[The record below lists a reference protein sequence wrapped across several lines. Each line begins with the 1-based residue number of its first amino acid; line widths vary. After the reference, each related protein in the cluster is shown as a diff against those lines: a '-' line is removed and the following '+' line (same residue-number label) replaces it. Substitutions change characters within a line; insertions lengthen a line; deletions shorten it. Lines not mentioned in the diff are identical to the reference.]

1 MRRTR
6 VKSNAGSFKK
16 LWAFF
21 TVAVLTA
28 FLVGFGSSAQA
39 VISSGINYKIYT
51 GYGSSTGVRP
61 MDNPAVV
68 SNYTLCKTGTIANI
82 YDLNPIMSGCGSD
95 YFLVRYQGYIYSP
108 VAQTLYFRGYSDDGF
123 WARVG
128 GNVVVNNWA
137 LQGCSGS
144 STGVGVT
151 FAAGEYK
158 AIDAWFF
165 EHGGGECSQLYYANN
180 SSFSGETLVPASMF
194 TTNNYADVSFND
206 TTIDAQVVQGGNYS
220 QAVGAIA
227 SGTIS
232 YAVNS
237 GSLPPGVSLNSTT
250 GALTGTAT
258 TAGLYSF
265 NIRATAND
273 AGVVSTAD
281 TGTLTITVG
290 TNTGLTEPLS
300 NETLWIG
307 EAFSDR
313 AIYSGYPTPSVSKLS
328 GTLPPGLSLSS
339 NGTLSGTPTT
349 SGTYTFKLRGT
360 NFVDS
365 TDSATYTYTI
375 EAAPTFTAN
384 GNYSRTVEY
393 GDAISDIPTVSGN
406 EVSFSLSGEL
416 PAGLSV
422 DTNSGAV
429 LGNANEA
436 GQFVFRVLASNR
448 SGSTYSTQS
457 TITVNQTPVFT
468 SSSVATSLTKGTE
481 YSYNFEATGYP
492 APTFD
497 TGGTALPAGLTLS
510 SDGHLSGTPTAG
522 RSYTFS
528 VRAYNWYA
536 GAWHIATI
544 SKTINVEAGPVFTAG
559 ENYTAT
565 VTLGNLYTHT
575 PTVSGNGVSFALGA
589 NSDLPAGVSLDSESG
604 VLTGRPTEAGEFTF
618 TVVAT
623 NSLGTDTSSVS
634 KLNVRAA
641 PAFTLSAPLARLNKD
656 VAYSYEFA
664 ASGFPTPTFSVVSG
678 RLPHGLTLDSD
689 GTLHGTPTT
698 GDEYTFTIRASNALD
713 TVDITK
719 TIEVIQ
725 APYAID
731 DVLQLLILA
740 GGNYAD
746 AVHFGGYPEPTYEIT
761 DGVLPPGLSLNS
773 LSGAITGTVT
783 TGGLYNF
790 KVRVTSGDS
799 STTTANY
806 GLIVNQAPQKFEDA
820 ISPTTELGKA
830 FADGVSTTG
839 YPIPTYSLKSGALPI
854 GLKLNATTGAIT
866 GTTTS
871 TGVYN
876 FVIEALNT
884 VGALALPGSITV
896 QQTPVFLR
904 GELPAKLNVG
914 DKVSAK
920 LTATGFPSPTYA
932 VTSGALPEGLSLDA
946 NTGEISGVVTNGGMY
961 GFVVS
966 AINEVG
972 ATAYRPITV
981 EVIGAETAIS
991 VAAKIGEV
999 ITGAPVSIES
1009 GGLKAAAPYDV
1020 VLRSTPQTIANGK
1033 TSAQGTVEEQTKI
1046 PAGLEPGWHS
1056 ITLTSLKSDGTEFQ
1070 KAIYFQVT
1078 ETLMLEEISPVAP
1091 SEAQKQEALV
1101 NDPEFYA
1108 RMGIDPAGTVT
1119 PEAAAEQVEQVTSVV
1134 ASVALVSAAAAGAA
1148 AAASAAGGAASA
1160 AGGGSSG
1167 GGARAGGGSSGG
1179 GSSSSAR
1186 ASGGGTTSSGSSS
1199 GGSGG
1204 TSGGADSS
1212 EESESADYGN
1222 LEADHD
1228 DFEKEGSG
1236 VIDRLPIWKLG
1247 ALTVLDNPLTRW
1259 IESSAKVSPVLS
1271 RILNDGTYLRALFG
1285 SFVGLSYLVAVT
1297 MGVAAVDTSADS
1309 LAVSGRVAILVAIMA
1324 LGTLDAL
1331 FGIVAMSA
1339 FVVTSLVTMPLA
1351 GIGDVRYLLAMFIL
1365 GFAPSIM
1372 ATTFRKIRRPAIE
1385 NIHDAWERI
1394 VDLALIGFISVL
1406 TVMSLVG
1413 SVSAFAGATVPLSAD
1428 VKPIAFA
1435 IASVA
1440 LIRVLVEEGA
1450 AKFAPD
1456 RLNRLNPTE
1465 VPGTFDWQPW
1475 ASLVLK
1481 ASVLVVMIGGMVGM
1495 GWHLWVGTFLIFLPG
1510 LIGMVFP
1517 QLPSFKWIHEFI
1529 PGGVGALAFATL
1541 ISSWSGQL
1549 VNALLGKSE
1558 LYGQLSFI
1566 LIPLPVILIS
1576 IIGMFAQAEDK
1587 LWQRTG
1593 KKWVYIAGG
1602 IAVFVFTIQVTEF
1615 FPTIFG

>member
-1 MRRTR
+1 MRRTK
-6 VKSNAGSFKK
+6 VKSSAGSFKK

-21 TVAVLTA
+21 TVAFLTA

-39 VISSGINYKIYT
+39 TITNGLNFKIYKSNT
-51 GYGSSTGVRP
+51 QTVP
-61 MDNPAVV
+61 QLPVTNPETLN
-68 SNYTLCKTGTIANI
+68 NYSLCKTSTVQTI
-82 YDLNPIMSGCGSD
+82 YDLSPIMSGCASD
-95 YFLVRYQGYIYSP
+95 FIIVHYYGYVYSP
-108 VAQTLYFRGYSDDGF
+108 IAQTLYFRGYSDDGF
-123 WARVG
+123 WAKVG
-128 GNVVVNNWA
+128 STVVVDNWN
-137 LQGCSGS
+137 LQGCAPS
-144 STGVGVT
+144 STNAGVS
-151 FAAGEYK
+151 FQAGEYK
-158 AIDAWFF
+158 AIDVWFY
-165 EHGGGECSQLYYANN
+165 EHGGGECSQLYYNTN
-180 SSFSGETLVPASMF
+180 SGYGGQSIVPASMF
-194 TTNNYADVSFND
+194 TTNSYAAANFTDSTVD
-206 TTIDAQVVQGGNYS
+206 TQVVQGGNYS
-220 QAVGAIA
+220 QAVGATA

-232 YAVNS
+232 YTITS
-237 GSLPPGVSLNSTT
+237 GSLPNGVTLNTST
-250 GALTGTAT
+250 GALTGIAT
-258 TAGLYSF
+258 TAGTYSF

-290 TNTGLTEPLS
+290 TNTGLTDPLN
-300 NETLWIG
+300 NENLWLG
-307 EAFSDR
+307 EEFSDR
-313 AIYSGYPTPSVSKLS
+313 AIYSGFPAPTVTKLS

-339 NGTLSGTPTT
+339 NGTLSGTPSTA
-349 SGTYTFKLRGT
+349 GTYTFKLRGS

-365 TDSATYTYTI
+365 TDSSTYTYI
-375 EAAPTFTAN
+375 VEAAPSFTAN
-384 GNYSRTVEY
+384 DDYTRTVEQ
-393 GDAISDIPTVSGN
+393 GDSINDVPTVSGN
-406 EVSFSLSGEL
+406 ELTFSLSGDL
-416 PAGLSV
+416 PAGLSLNS
-422 DTNSGAV
+422 DTGAISGT
-429 LGNANEA
+429 ANET
-436 GQFVFRVLASNR
+436 GTFSFRVLASNR
-448 SGSTYSTQS
+448 SGFSYSNQS
-457 TITVNQTPVFT
+457 TITVN
-468 SSSVATSLTKGTE
+468 KR
-481 YSYNFEATGYP
+481 P
-492 APTFD
+492 A
-497 TGGTALPAGLTLS
+497 
-510 SDGHLSGTPTAG
+510 
-522 RSYTFS
+522 
-528 VRAYNWYA
+528 
-536 GAWHIATI
+536 
-544 SKTINVEAGPVFTAG
+544 FTA
-559 ENYTAT
+559 
-565 VTLGNLYTHT
+565 
-575 PTVSGNGVSFALGA
+575 
-589 NSDLPAGVSLDSESG
+589 
-604 VLTGRPTEAGEFTF
+604 
-618 TVVAT
+618 
-623 NSLGTDTSSVS
+623 SSVS
-634 KLNVRAA
+634 TNLRKG
-641 PAFTLSAPLARLNKD
+641 T
-656 VAYSYEFA
+656 AYTFEFV

-698 GDEYTFTIRASNALD
+698 GDEYTFTIRASNSLD
-713 TVDITK
+713 TVEITK
-719 TIEVIQ
+719 TIEVVE

-731 DVLQLLILA
+731 DVLQLLIIA

-746 AVHFGGYPEPTYEIT
+746 AVEFGGYPAPTYEIT
-761 DGVLPPGLSLNS
+761 EGVLPPGLALNR
-773 LSGAITGTVT
+773 LSGAITGTTT

-790 KVRVTSGDS
+790 KVKVTSGET
-799 STTTANY
+799 STTTSNY

-820 ISPTTELGKA
+820 IAPTTELGKA
-830 FADGVSTTG
+830 YSDGVSTTG
-839 YPIPTYSLKSGALPI
+839 YPIPGYSVKSGALPT
-854 GLKLNATTGAIT
+854 GLKLNAATGAIT
-866 GTTTS
+866 GTATS
-871 TGVYN
+871 TGVYR
-876 FVIEALNT
+876 FVIEAINT
-884 VGALALPGSITV
+884 VGSLELPGSITV

-914 DKVSAK
+914 DTVSAK

-946 NTGEISGVVTNGGMY
+946 NTGEISGVALNGGMY
-961 GFVVS
+961 VFVVS

-972 ATAYRPITV
+972 ATAYRPISV
-981 EVIGAETAIS
+981 EVVGVEAEIG
-991 VAAKIGEV
+991 VAAQIGDVVTGKTVKI
-999 ITGAPVSIES
+999 AS

-1033 TSAQGTVEEQTKI
+1033 TSAQGTVDEQAKI

-1056 ITLTSLKSDGTEFQ
+1056 ITLTSQKSDGTEFQ

-1078 ETLMLEEISPVAP
+1078 ETLMLEEVSTEPP
-1091 SEAQKQEALV
+1091 TEAERQEALV

-1119 PEAAAEQVEQVTSVV
+1119 PAAAAEQVEQVTSVV

-1148 AAASAAGGAASA
+1148 AAASAASTAGGAASA
-1160 AGGGSSG
+1160 AGGGSAA
-1167 GGARAGGGSSGG
+1167 GGARAGGGAAAGGSSSG

-1186 ASGGGTTSSGSSS
+1186 ASGGGTSSSGSSS
-1199 GGSGG
+1199 GGSSGG
-1204 TSGGADSS
+1204 SSGNSGGAAGND
-1212 EESESADYGN
+1212 ESDSADYGN

-1228 DFEKEGSG
+1228 DFESDGAG
-1236 VIDRLPIWKLG
+1236 AIDRLPVWSLA
-1247 ALTVLDNPLTRW
+1247 ALTVLDKPLTRW
-1259 IESSAKVSPVLS
+1259 IESSAKISPVLS
-1271 RILNDGTYLRALFG
+1271 RILNDGSYLRALFG
-1285 SFVGLSYLVAVT
+1285 SFVGLSYLAAVT
-1297 MGVAAVDTSADS
+1297 LGVAAVDTSAES

-1331 FGIVAMSA
+1331 FGIIAMSA
-1339 FVVTSLVTMPLA
+1339 FVVTSLVTMPFA

-1413 SVSAFAGATVPLSAD
+1413 SVSAFAGATVPLGED
-1428 VKPIAFA
+1428 VKPIALA

-1465 VPGTFDWQPW
+1465 VPGTFGWQPW
-1475 ASLVLK
+1475 ASLFLK
-1481 ASVLVVMIGGMVGM
+1481 ASVLIVMIGGMVGM

-1510 LIGMVFP
+1510 IIGMIFP
-1517 QLPSFKWIHEFI
+1517 NLPSVKWIHEFI

-1541 ISSWSGQL
+1541 ISSWSGQA

-1602 IAVFVFTIQVTEF
+1602 IAVFVFTIQVTDF